1 VTSRRAHGPG
11 YIGRRLGSVGDDS
24 DMSDPNGPWQD
35 YGPRAEERGRASSR
49 LPGPEW
55 GDDRARPPGDVLRA
69 AAGSIAWRYRSA
81 PLWARVAVDVTAA
94 GLVLILILGVSLAVR
109 RPGPYRAAAVRP
121 TTSTTA
127 PPTTAVPATTPT
139 TVPLALPPPTT
150 TTTAPPPTTAPRPA
164 TTAPRPPTTTPPPTE
179 PPPPPT
185 EPPPHYDDCFD
196 AWQAGALP
204 LRAGDP
210 GYGPHLDPDGDGRAC
225 EWREGG

>member
-1 VTSRRAHGPG
+1 
-11 YIGRRLGSVGDDS
+11 LGSVGDDS

-49 LPGPEW
+49 PPGPEL

-81 PLWARVAVDVTAA
+81 PLWARVAVDITAA
-94 GLVLILILGVSLAVR
+94 GLVLILILGVSLAIR

-121 TTSTTA
+121 TTSTA
-127 PPTTAVPATTPT
+127 PPTTAAPATSPT
-139 TVPLALPPPTT
+139 TVPLALAPPTT
-150 TTTAPPPTTAPRPA
+150 TTTAPPPSTAPRP
-164 TTAPRPPTTTPPPTE
+164 TNSAPRPTTTTPPPATE